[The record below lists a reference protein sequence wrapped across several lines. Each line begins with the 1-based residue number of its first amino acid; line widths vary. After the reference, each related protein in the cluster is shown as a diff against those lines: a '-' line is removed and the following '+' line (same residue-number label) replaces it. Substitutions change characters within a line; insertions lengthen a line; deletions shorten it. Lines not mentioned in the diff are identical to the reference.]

1 MIKIASILAE
11 KDRLQNYLY
20 SGTRDQIDLHPNPY
34 TVVGS
39 SKGTIEGKGPLTP
52 SERPENVYTS
62 NKYNVGYPWN
72 LQDPNIFEEESEI
85 NVHERLLPRELQVM
99 EQLRKIAIRLRQTNV
114 TDSDINNYIQ
124 NYIK

>member
-11 KDRLQNYLY
+11 KDRLQNHLY
-20 SGTRDQIDLHPNPY
+20 SGTRDQIDLYQNPY

-52 SERPENVYTS
+52 SDRPENVYTS
-62 NKYNVGYPWN
+62 TKYNVGYPWD
-72 LQDPNIFEEESEI
+72 LQDPNIFEEGSE
-85 NVHERLLPRELQVM
+85 HEIHDLLLPRELQVM
-99 EQLRKIAIRLRQTNV
+99 EQLRKIVSRLKQTNV
-114 TDSDINNYIQ
+114 TDSQINEYIL